1 MGIGRSMRVTD
12 QPTSLS
18 GKSQPTKKL
27 SSGLTLMNTHVH
39 SIPKHIYEHPP
50 TPIRT
55 HDGRDKADLLQL
67 SMNVAVF

>member
-1 MGIGRSMRVTD
+1 MEIGRSMRVTD

-18 GKSQPTKKL
+18 GESQPTKKL